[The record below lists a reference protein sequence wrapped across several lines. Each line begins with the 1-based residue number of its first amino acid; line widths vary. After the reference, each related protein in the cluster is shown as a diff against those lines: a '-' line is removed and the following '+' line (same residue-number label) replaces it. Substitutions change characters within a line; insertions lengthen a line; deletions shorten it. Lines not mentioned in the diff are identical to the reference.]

1 MCEAGEIDPS
11 LFSLDIPSLLGQT
24 SPVPI
29 PTTTL
34 LWLVVAAAAVS
45 IPGFSWRIF
54 GLFTTL
60 VHELGHSFAA
70 LATGRRVT
78 GIHLNR
84 NHSGTTRSVGRG
96 GIGVVVSGF
105 FGYPAPALVAAGAIW
120 CVVNGYQS
128 AALAVGAAIAVATL
142 LFIRNWFGAV
152 VTLASA
158 GVAAALWYYATPA
171 VQAYVLLVVGIAL
184 LVGAVRAFVGVV
196 GVHVSR
202 RRDVAT
208 SDAYLLYRR
217 TRVPSPVWL
226 VLMAAA
232 IGWCIYVSIG
242 PWIPA

>member
-1 MCEAGEIDPS
+1 M
-11 LFSLDIPSLLGQT
+11 
-24 SPVPI
+24 PI
-29 PTTTL
+29 PTATL
-34 LWLVVAAAAVS
+34 LWLAIVAAALS
-45 IPGFSWRIF
+45 IPPVSWRFF

-60 VHELGHSFAA
+60 VHELGHAFAS

-96 GIGVVVSGF
+96 SLGVVVSGF
-105 FGYPAPALVAAGAIW
+105 FGYPAPALVGAAAIW
-120 CVVNGYQS
+120 CVAHGYQA
-128 AALAVGAAIAVATL
+128 AALAASAVTAAATL
-142 LFIRNWFGAV
+142 LFIRNGFGVV

-158 GVAAALWYYATPA
+158 AASAALWYFATPT

-184 LVGAVRAFVGVV
+184 LVGAVRAFLGVV

-202 RRDVAT
+202 RRELAT

-217 TRVPSPVWL
+217 TRVPSPIWL
-226 VLMAAA
+226 LMMAVVIGGCVYVTVL
-232 IGWCIYVSIG
+232 